1 MPPRALWHPRH
12 WPTWCAVASMVLLA
26 RLPWALQRRVGCV
39 LGTLAYLL
47 PNQRRRIA
55 CRNLELCFPELDGLA
70 RERLLRASYRELGI
84 GLFEFLRAWWGT
96 VARFRGATQIAGLD
110 GLEKALA
117 TGTGVILVSG
127 HFMSLELCGRLLT
140 EQVPLAG
147 LYRAYENP
155 VVDWAVRR
163 GRARYAVA
171 MFERHEV
178 RGAVRH
184 LRRGG
189 VLWYAPDQ
197 DMRGRDFVF
206 APFFG
211 QLAATTPATH
221 HLARMGNAQV
231 MAFGHRRRAD
241 HQGFDLEIGAALPGV
256 PSVDAI
262 ADTTA
267 VNAAI
272 EALVRASP
280 EDYLWVH
287 ARFKRR
293 PTGAA
298 PRYGD
303 PSVDAP
309 DKFPSDAG
317 VSDPPGAGA
326 GTDDR

>member
-1 MPPRALWHPRH
+1 MA
-12 WPTWCAVASMVLLA
+12 ALA
-26 RLPWALQRRVGCV
+26 RLPWTLQRG
-39 LGTLAYLL
+39 LGRALGALAHRI

-55 CRNLELCFPELDGLA
+55 RRNLELCFPELDA
-70 RERLLRASYRELGI
+70 RGREQLLRDSYRELGI
-84 GLFEFLRAWWGT
+84 GLFEFMRAWWGS
-96 VARFRGATQIAGLD
+96 VARFDTTTRIAGLEQ
-110 GLEKALA
+110 LERAHAAGK
-117 TGTGVILVSG
+117 GVILVSG
-127 HFMSLELCGRLLT
+127 HFMSLELCGRLLAT
-140 EQVPLAG
+140 RVPLAG
-147 LYRAYENP
+147 LYRAYEDP
-155 VVDWAVRR
+155 VIEWAVRR

-171 MFERHEV
+171 MFERDEV
-178 RGAVRH
+178 RPAVRH
-184 LRRGG
+184 LRQGG

-211 QLAATTPATH
+211 QAAATTPATH
-221 HLARMGNAQV
+221 HLARLGNAQV

-241 HQGFDLEIGAALPGV
+241 DNGFDLAIGPALPGV
-256 PSVDAI
+256 PSDDAVR
-262 ADTTA
+262 DTSA

-293 PTGAA
+293 PAGVA

-309 DKFPSDAG
+309 EKRQKGDG
-317 VSDPPGAGA
+317 GN
-326 GTDDR
+326 